1 MVDLSK
7 MTKKAITEQLS
18 VCSDL
23 MELFAKANEL
33 KVHGANPLYVN
44 SVLNDCR
51 KRLVN
56 KTKKI
61 NVLQQTTVP
70 IISEDRIGYFAVI
83 PNNIRQAKV
92 VFDGKTFFI

>member
-1 MVDLSK
+1 MANIK
-7 MTKKAITEQLS
+7 ITKKLMMEEMS
-18 VCSDL
+18 KCSDL
-23 MELFAKANEL
+23 IELFSKANEF
-33 KVHGANPLYVN
+33 KTQGANPAYVN

-70 IISEDRIGYFAVI
+70 SISDDRIGYFAVV
-83 PNNIRQAKV
+83 PNNIRQARI